1 MPRWLI
7 PNGYLP
13 GPQVEPRESHESL
26 CLLNPTDEDAEVEV
40 EVIVYFADR
49 EPQVGFRIS
58 APARRSIHARLDLLR
73 AATDVSIPL
82 DTPYTLRPEIGCPI
96 AIGVQ
101 HSRMD
106 TRQAN
111 MTLFTTVGSAG
122 TDSGNQPGDSAIG
135 AWRDAKTIGA
145 WRDAKNRNEEGA

>member
-1 MPRWLI
+1 VPRWLI

-73 AATDVSIPL
+73 AARTCRSRSTRP
-82 DTPYTLRPEIGCPI
+82 TPYAPRLAVPSPSECSTAEWTRDRP
-96 AIGVQ
+96 
-101 HSRMD
+101 
-106 TRQAN
+106 T
-111 MTLFTTVGSAG
+111 
-122 TDSGNQPGDSAIG
+122 
-135 AWRDAKTIGA
+135 
-145 WRDAKNRNEEGA
+145 